1 MHKGGMKNQ
10 RYIELVAGLGEW
22 MKRLNYTEGSV
33 RSRKRHITLFLSF
46 VESIGRE
53 ELGEIVEEDLDSY
66 NMYLHARPIATRTI
80 ESYLSALKLLN
91 QYLELYGLPPVL
103 TKRLR
108 ITKSVKTKRE
118 ILRKEE
124 VGLLYESCSDDVY
137 GYRDRVLLALYYGC
151 GLRYREGAHVEQRD
165 VNFSTGLLHIRKGK
179 NYRERYVPMSKGVM
193 EELRIWIEYHQI
205 LFTSQTNLLISARNG
220 KKLRSSAL
228 NTRLGKLLAEANIE
242 KRISLHSLRHSIAT
256 HLMEEGMKLEDVGQ
270 FLGHVTLET
279 TQKYVHVIE

>member
-1 MHKGGMKNQ
+1 
-10 RYIELVAGLGEW
+10 
-22 MKRLNYTEGSV
+22 
-33 RSRKRHITLFLSF
+33 
-46 VESIGRE
+46 
-53 ELGEIVEEDLDSY
+53 
-66 NMYLHARPIATRTI
+66 
-80 ESYLSALKLLN
+80 LKLLN
-91 QYLELYGLPPVL
+91 QYLELYGLSPVL

-108 ITKSVKTKRE
+108 ITKSVKTQRE

-124 VGLLYESCSDDVY
+124 VGLLYESCADDVY

-193 EELRIWIEYHQI
+193 EELRKWIEHYQI

-220 KKLRSSAL
+220 KKLRSNAL
-228 NTRLGKLLAEANIE
+228 NTRLGKLLAEAKIE
-242 KRISLHSLRHSIAT
+242 KKITLHGLRHSIAT